1 MSLAQDSAWEK
12 WMAAEY
18 SGLYWQYAA
27 ARLGKILTAL
37 NVVSA
42 LTGASAVTLLIT
54 DIPALAKVVALAAAA
69 VALFMS
75 YSGFQQGYEKAK
87 IRAEIYSKLSP
98 RYEQLWNRINQG
110 LDEESISAELEVL
123 LEQES
128 LVPPV
133 PDEEY
138 DDRLRE
144 RVYRVLIE
152 SKGLAAA
159 EPTG

>member
-1 MSLAQDSAWEK
+1 MSPAQDTAWNK
-12 WMAAEY
+12 WMESQY
-18 SGLYWQYAA
+18 SGLYWQYVA

-42 LTGASAVTLLIT
+42 FTGASAVTLLIT
-54 DIPALAKVVALAAAA
+54 DIPALAKIVALAAAG

-87 IRAEIYSKLSP
+87 MRAEIYSKLSP
-98 RYEQLWNRINQG
+98 QYEGLWNQINQG
-110 LDEESISAELEVL
+110 LEEESIIAELDVL
-123 LEQES
+123 LEKEA
-128 LVPPV
+128 LVPAV

-144 RVYRVLIE
+144 RVYKILVE
-152 SKGLAAA
+152 SKEIAA
-159 EPTG
+159 PTPG